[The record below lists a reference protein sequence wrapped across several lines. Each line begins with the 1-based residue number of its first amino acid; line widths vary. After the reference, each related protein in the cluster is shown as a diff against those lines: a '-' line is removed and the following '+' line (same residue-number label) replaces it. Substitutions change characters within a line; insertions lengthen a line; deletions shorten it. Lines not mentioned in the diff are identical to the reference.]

1 MFRGI
6 SIFQLFLIFLL
17 INIVLSRQLPPLLAN
32 FISDPLIGIFT
43 FIGLIAGITI
53 HEASHALVAYRLGDP
68 TAKLAGRLTLNP
80 ASHLDLI
87 GTLALL
93 IVGIGWGKPTPFDPF
108 NLRNIKRGSALIS
121 VAGAA
126 SNFILAI
133 ILSIPYLFFYFTG
146 NLSLTINAVYQVI
159 SIIIWLN
166 LILGVFNLIPVH
178 PLDGFKVLAGLL
190 PRDWYYDFIQTE
202 RYGIFILLFLLITG
216 AVGRI
221 LFPIISSIFSILIPG
236 FAAPF

>member
-1 MFRGI
+1 MI
-6 SIFQLFLIFLL
+6 ILTLL
-17 INIVLSRQLPPLLAN
+17 QTNPIIALAFIAGLVL
-32 FISDPLIGIFT
+32 
-43 FIGLIAGITI
+43 GITI
-53 HEASHALVAYRLGDP
+53 HEASHAFVAYRLGDP

-108 NLRNIKRGSALIS
+108 NLRNIKRDSALIS
-121 VAGAA
+121 VAGAV

-133 ILSIPYLFFYFTG
+133 ILSIPYLLFYFTG
-146 NLSLTINAVYQVI
+146 NLSLTINSIYQVI

-216 AVGRI
+216 AIGKI
-221 LFPIISSIFSILIPG
+221 LFPIVSTLFNLLIPG
-236 FAAPF
+236 FTAPF

>member
-1 MFRGI
+1 MI
-6 SIFQLFLIFLL
+6 ILTLL
-17 INIVLSRQLPPLLAN
+17 QTNPIIALS
-32 FISDPLIGIFT
+32 FI
-43 FIGLIAGITI
+43 IGLVAGITI
-53 HEASHALVAYRLGDP
+53 HEASHAFVAYRLGDP

-108 NLRNIKRGSALIS
+108 NLRNIKRDSALIS
-121 VAGAA
+121 VAGAV
-126 SNFILAI
+126 SNFVLAI

-146 NLSLTINAVYQVI
+146 NLSLTINSIYQVI

-216 AVGRI
+216 AIGRI
-221 LFPIISSIFSILIPG
+221 LFPMVSSIFSLLIPG

>member
-1 MFRGI
+1 MI
-6 SIFQLFLIFLL
+6 ILTLL
-17 INIVLSRQLPPLLAN
+17 QTNPIIALA
-32 FISDPLIGIFT
+32 FI
-43 FIGLIAGITI
+43 IGLTAAITI
-53 HEASHALVAYRLGDP
+53 HEFAHALIAYRLGDP

-80 ASHLDLI
+80 ASHLDPI
-87 GTLALL
+87 GTIALL

-108 NLRNIKRGSALIS
+108 NLRNIKRDSALIS
-121 VAGAA
+121 VAGAI

-133 ILSIPYLFFYFTG
+133 VLALPYLAFYFTG
-146 NLSLTINAVYQVI
+146 NLSLTINSIYQVI
-159 SIIIWLN
+159 SIIIWIN

-216 AVGRI
+216 AVGKI
-221 LFPIISSIFSILIPG
+221 LFPIVSSLFSLLIPG

>member
-1 MFRGI
+1 MI
-6 SIFQLFLIFLL
+6 ILTLL
-17 INIVLSRQLPPLLAN
+17 QTNPILALA
-32 FISDPLIGIFT
+32 FIA
-43 FIGLIAGITI
+43 GLVVGITI
-53 HEASHALVAYRLGDP
+53 HEASHAFVAYRLGDP

-87 GTLALL
+87 GTFALL

-108 NLRNIKRGSALIS
+108 NLRNIKRDSALIS
-121 VAGAA
+121 VAGAV
-126 SNFILAI
+126 SNFVLAI
-133 ILSIPYLFFYFTG
+133 ILALPYLIAYFTG

-202 RYGIFILLFLLITG
+202 RYGIFILLFLLISG
-216 AVGRI
+216 AIGKI
-221 LFPIISSIFSILIPG
+221 LFPIVSSIFSLLIPG

>member
-1 MFRGI
+1 MI
-6 SIFQLFLIFLL
+6 ILTLL
-17 INIVLSRQLPPLLAN
+17 QTNPIIALAFIV
-32 FISDPLIGIFT
+32 
-43 FIGLIAGITI
+43 GLVAGITI

-80 ASHLDLI
+80 ASRLDLI

-108 NLRNIKRGSALIS
+108 NLRNIKRDSALIS
-121 VAGAA
+121 VAGAV
-126 SNFILAI
+126 SNFVLAI

-216 AVGRI
+216 AIGKI